1 MLFIFLLG
9 VKIDPTIIYRSGKRT
24 FAIGIL
30 SFFVPYT
37 LGGIVALIL
46 SHFASLDKDVLK
58 VLPIVVEV
66 QCITAFPVIS
76 CFLAELQILNSEIG
90 RLASSSSLVCDV
102 CYCIVSTVKFAAHL
116 SSTQSIGVTI
126 GSLFSTAVL
135 FSFIFFVVH
144 PAAIYAIHHTPEG
157 KPVQEIYICG
167 TLITLMLC
175 GFLGEVIGIDAI
187 VISFMV
193 GLAIPDGPPLGAA
206 LVDKLECFVSVVL
219 LPLLFAVVGLRTDVF
234 AIQKM
239 KNLWIVQLIIC
250 IAIFGKI
257 IGALL
262 PLLFCRMPF
271 RDALS
276 LGIIMNCKGT
286 VELAILINLRLKNV
300 LNDELF
306 AIMILTLVLVTG
318 IVSPVVKALYDPSR
332 RFLAYKRRTIL
343 HHQSEEELRILA
355 CIHKQDNVLAI
366 FNLLSASNP
375 TEKNRIELVVLQLVK
390 LVGRAS
396 SVLVAHIPRE
406 KPSDRIFNAFNKFE
420 DAYRGKVSLH
430 CYKGISPYA
439 TMHNDVCY
447 LALEKRITFI
457 IIPFHKQWII
467 GGMAESSFAFK
478 QLNKNVLEKAPC
490 SVGVLIDRGNQK
502 KFWCGYMNESTYLVA
517 VLFFGGADDREV
529 LAYAKRM
536 LDQPN
541 VNITLFQFT
550 SSEDIVGGT
559 DRSKRL
565 DTEILSEFRL
575 SAFRNDRV
583 CYKEEVVMN
592 GRDVLT
598 VIEEMESFYDLVMVG
613 RRHEDSQLM
622 AELTKW
628 KHGELG
634 SVGEILASLNIG
646 AKTSILVVQQQ
657 TRFWGSRDP
666 EESTHLRRVTL

>member
-1 MLFIFLLG
+1 M
-9 VKIDPTIIYRSGKRT
+9 Y
-24 FAIGIL
+24 
-30 SFFVPYT
+30 
-37 LGGIVALIL
+37 
-46 SHFASLDKDVLK
+46 
-58 VLPIVVEV
+58 
-66 QCITAFPVIS
+66 
-76 CFLAELQILNSEIG
+76 LQ
-90 RLASSSSLVCDV
+90 
-102 CYCIVSTVKFAAHL
+102 
-116 SSTQSIGVTI
+116 
-126 GSLFSTAVL
+126 
-135 FSFIFFVVH
+135 
-144 PAAIYAIHHTPEG
+144 
-157 KPVQEIYICG
+157 
-167 TLITLMLC
+167 
-175 GFLGEVIGIDAI
+175 
-187 VISFMV
+187 
-193 GLAIPDGPPLGAA
+193 
-206 LVDKLECFVSVVL
+206 
-219 LPLLFAVVGLRTDVF
+219 
-234 AIQKM
+234 
-239 KNLWIVQLIIC
+239 
-250 IAIFGKI
+250 
-257 IGALL
+257 
-262 PLLFCRMPF
+262 
-271 RDALS
+271 
-276 LGIIMNCKGT
+276 
-286 VELAILINLRLKNV
+286 V

-343 HHQSEEELRILA
+343 HHQSNEELRILA

-375 TEKNRIELVVLQLVK
+375 TEKNRIDLVVLQLVK

-406 KPSDRIFNAFNKFE
+406 KPSDKIFNAFSKFE

-517 VLFFGGADDREV
+517 VFFFGGADDREV

-550 SSEDIVGGT
+550 SSKDIVGGT
-559 DRSKRL
+559 ERSKKL
-565 DTEILSEFRL
+565 DTQILSEFRL

-583 CYKEEVVMN
+583 SYKEEVVMN
-592 GRDVLT
+592 GRDVLS
-598 VIEEMESFYDLVMVG
+598 VIEDMESFYDLVMVG

-646 AKTSILVVQQQ
+646 AQTSILVVQQQ

-666 EESTHLRRVTL
+666 EESTHIKRVNL